1 MPSSELC
8 IFGIIGCLNSP
19 WYSDSGCGRWESKD
33 AYLACSCPCV
43 YAIMRVVWYLV
54 HDFSLHFQIAK
65 SWTSRGV
72 KTFEKLA
79 SKRMLKVA
87 VVSYDHF
94 TMSYRVAL
102 YHGCVPLGL
111 WKSSAVLILLTA
123 DRAMGMLLQLGH
135 TTSLSTSLHH
145 HQHHHETDYLN
156 FHLEDE
162 HTGTVP
168 DFLYFLKCITVCS
181 T

>member
-1 MPSSELC
+1 MDSWIIHLSCTVTLHNPQKMDLLLTC
-8 IFGIIGCLNSP
+8 IDVIQKKALGAFKWTVHLQYHWMFEFSLIN
-19 WYSDSGCGRWESKD
+19 SDSGCGRWEIKD

-43 YAIMRVVWYLV
+43 YAVMRVVWYLV

-111 WKSSAVLILLTA
+111 WESSAV
-123 DRAMGMLLQLGH
+123 
-135 TTSLSTSLHH
+135 
-145 HQHHHETDYLN
+145 
-156 FHLEDE
+156 F
-162 HTGTVP
+162 
-168 DFLYFLKCITVCS
+168 C
-181 T
+181 